1 MGTSP
6 THHCEDSSMLA
17 PFGPSCPGSKE
28 GEEIFSWGFCREDSL
43 GPNTHYQ
50 LTMGAFFA
58 TSLDKRV
65 HRGEELD
72 SPSGI
77 WSGLEWGTGRGYSLG
92 RKGPSEGAKMTPL

>member
-17 PFGPSCPGSKE
+17 PFGPSCPGSRE

-58 TSLDKRV
+58 TSLDKRL

-77 WSGLEWGTGRGYSLG
+77 WSGLEWGTGREYSLG
-92 RKGPSEGAKMTPL
+92 RKGSS